1 MLTRSMMCF
10 GQKVGHSLPQ
20 SIDAA
25 VLPWLLLPMLVCFPL
40 SAQDVLRNDL
50 PSLVTVE
57 EVRALEVSSSSL
69 LQGPQQAECCAQP
82 QEQLQGEIQEDLG
95 RLDSSQQQVAKQ
107 LWLISLHSAVLSNQ
121 ANSQGLHV
129 DWKLQELT
137 AVHASSAWWCVS
149 FTCPGEATRVVQ
161 LMWLQAELDKGA
173 GVDALRRFN
182 QALRAVPVH
191 NWGEQYSKFA
201 DIPFMAVL
209 VASLQ
214 VSTCHQP
221 GKAVGAHRTAVGV
234 WHE

>member
-1 MLTRSMMCF
+1 MCF
-10 GQKVGHSLPQ
+10 GQNVSHSLTQ

-25 VLPWLLLPMLVCFPL
+25 VLPWLWLALLVCFPL

-57 EVRALEVSSSSL
+57 EVRALEVSSSL
-69 LQGPQQAECCAQP
+69 LQGSQQEERRAQP
-82 QEQLQGEIQEDLG
+82 QEQLQGEIQEDWG
-95 RLDSSQQQVAKQ
+95 KLDSSQEQVAKQ
-107 LWLISLHSAVLSNQ
+107 LWLISLHSVVLSKQ

-149 FTCPGEATRVVQ
+149 FTRLGAATRGVR
-161 LMWLQAELDKGA
+161 LMLLQAELDKGA
-173 GVDALRRFN
+173 GVEALRRFN

-191 NWGEQYSKFA
+191 NWGERYSNSA
-201 DIPFMAVL
+201 DIPSMAVL

-221 GKAVGAHRTAVGV
+221 GKAVRACRTAVGA